1 MPQEAR
7 ERVKLT
13 RLKWTPENMK
23 KNLSMLYD
31 LLVAYEGQ
39 FTTNSAKDMAMRTD
53 LRVLRMQ
60 VSEDLENLI
69 HGTDQKL

>member
-1 MPQEAR
+1 MPKEAP
-7 ERVKLT
+7 EKVKLT
-13 RLKWTPENMK
+13 RLRWTPENMK
-23 KNLSMLYD
+23 KNLKLLYD
-31 LLVAYEGQ
+31 LLVAYEGE
-39 FTTNSAKDMAMRTD
+39 FPSNSAKDMAMRTD